1 MSDQSP
7 PSTDGEP
14 ERVRPDRQSA
24 AQRRGQETVILN
36 ANNLDEMMAEAKAQ
50 PPAAPVEAEPA
61 AAAPSTPA
69 PAAAAAEAP
78 MPAAEPAPSARAP
91 EPAIPSGRSG
101 LMIGMIAAAVVLLI
115 VVIVLVL
122 VTR

>member
-1 MSDQSP
+1 MSDQPPLSP
-7 PSTDGEP
+7 DGDP
-14 ERVRPDRQSA
+14 ERTRPDRQSA

-36 ANNLDEMMAEAKAQ
+36 ANNLDEMMSQAKADV
-50 PPAAPVEAEPA
+50 AAPTDTAPQAPA
-61 AAAPSTPA
+61 AAVAASA
-69 PAAAAAEAP
+69 PAAAASV
-78 MPAAEPAPSARAP
+78 AAPAPEAAAP
-91 EPAIPSGRSG
+91 TSEVAAASGRSG